1 MKRNGFTLVEVI
13 AIVVVLAAIFAVS
26 VPAISNV
33 YDADEKKLY
42 DNMVKDLC
50 AAGKS
55 YMYANMQLFPEL
67 STIDSFIEIEI
78 EDLISRGNYNEASTK
93 IDELVNNKRNI
104 EFSCL
109 SVVSVFLPLET
120 FIGQINIWSL
130 ISSIDISSFLVLDV
144 HPL

>member
-78 EDLISRGNYNEASTK
+78 EDLISYGNVDKNLKNPKTGEKVKNSSLKYTVLNDLSLDCK
-93 IDELVNNKRNI
+93 YI
-104 EFSCL
+104 E
-109 SVVSVFLPLET
+109 E
-120 FIGQINIWSL
+120 
-130 ISSIDISSFLVLDV
+130 
-144 HPL
+144 